1 MNNFTIQLMKC
12 FQLYRYF
19 LAIMHAINCLMMPLE
34 ILKQIFMYRQSKK
47 HCKSRQITRA
57 NILLILEMITIFVS
71 KYIVNPVLVGLTL
84 YGKEL
89 LGSEEN
95 DYGVRVC
102 IAFSM
107 INTSLLFL
115 ASIGRLPF
123 IGCYTN
129 LISKVNMKY

>member
-1 MNNFTIQLMKC
+1 MTC
-12 FQLYRYF
+12 FKHFRYF
-19 LAIMHAINCLMMPLE
+19 LAIMHAINFLMMPLE
-34 ILKQIFMYRQSKK
+34 ILKQIFMFRQSKK
-47 HCKSRQITRA
+47 HCKNRQITRA
-57 NILLILEMITIFVS
+57 KVLLIMEMLTIFIM
-71 KYIVNPVLVGLTL
+71 KYVANPVLVGLIL
-84 YGKEL
+84 YGKDS
-89 LGSEEN
+89 LGGEEN

-129 LISKVNMKY
+129 LISKVKMFY

>member
-1 MNNFTIQLMKC
+1 MK
-12 FQLYRYF
+12 YV
-19 LAIMHAINCLMMPLE
+19 A
-34 ILKQIFMYRQSKK
+34 
-47 HCKSRQITRA
+47 
-57 NILLILEMITIFVS
+57 
-71 KYIVNPVLVGLTL
+71 NPVLVGLIL
-84 YGKEL
+84 YGKDS
-89 LGSEEN
+89 LGGEEN

-129 LISKVNMKY
+129 LISKVKIKC